1 MLTVKPLSAF
11 AVLDKRFSAG
21 ADAFSLTAQQSLLLA
36 NADDAKI
43 TVIRHGAV
51 KISRMQ
57 QELLVGIATAP
68 LILGLPCLQF
78 PGVADYQLTAVEP
91 CDGYQLN
98 AEKGAALLEK
108 HQLWQAAFCWLSWQ
122 YRVVEMRDIQ
132 LVGRS
137 SYSQIRESLHL
148 MQKWEPAL
156 RARVGVMSYI
166 QQRTRISRSV
176 IAEVLAALRQGNY
189 IEMDK
194 GKLVRVHRLPLE
206 Y

>member
-1 MLTVKPLSAF
+1 MLAVKPLSAF
-11 AVLDKRFSAG
+11 AALDERFATN
-21 ADAFSLTAQQSLLLA
+21 ANAFSLGAHQSLLLSNTDNA
-36 NADDAKI
+36 NI
-43 TVIRHGAV
+43 TVLRQGEV
-51 KISRMQ
+51 KIARVQ
-57 QELLVGIATAP
+57 QQLLVGITSAP

-78 PGVADYQLTAVEP
+78 SGMADYELMAMTP
-91 CDGYQLN
+91 CDGYQLEV
-98 AEKGAALLEK
+98 AKGAALIEK
-108 HQLWQAAFCWLSWQ
+108 YQLWQAAFCWLSWQ

-137 SYSQIRESLHL
+137 SYSQIRESLQI
-148 MQKWEPAL
+148 MQKWESSL
-156 RARVGVMSYI
+156 RARVGVMSFI

-194 GKLVRVHRLPLE
+194 GKLVCVHRLPLE

>member
-1 MLTVKPLSAF
+1 MLAVKPLSAF
-11 AVLDKRFSAG
+11 AVLDKSFA
-21 ADAFSLTAQQSLLLA
+21 ADAKAFSLAAQRTLLLS

-43 TVIRHGAV
+43 TVISHGAV
-51 KISRMQ
+51 KISRVQ
-57 QELLVGIATAP
+57 QELLVGISPAP

-78 PGVADYQLTAVEP
+78 PGVADYQLTALSP
-91 CDGYQLN
+91 CDGYQLDV
-98 AEKGAALLEK
+98 EKGAALIEQ

-122 YRVVEMRDIQ
+122 YRVVETRDIQ

-137 SYSQIRESLHL
+137 SYSQIRESLHS
-148 MQKWEPAL
+148 MQKWESSL
-156 RARVGVMSYI
+156 RASVGVMSYI

-176 IAEVLAALRQGNY
+176 IAEVLSALRQGNY

-194 GKLVRVHRLPLE
+194 GKLVRIHRLPLE